1 MSPKNDKENSM
12 APRRKEPFCEIIF
25 GQLRIP
31 VWDQEKGKRV
41 IEGIFM
47 IGESGKGKAKARGR
61 RKQGRRAK
69 RRARGRRGDK
79 TRRIKKIARLKEKGL
94 KASQIAKKIG
104 VSPMTVA
111 RDLKGMKK
119 EE

>member
-1 MSPKNDKENSM
+1 M
-12 APRRKEPFCEIIF
+12 APRRKAPLCEIIF

-47 IGESGKGKAKARGR
+47 IGESREGKAKARGR

-69 RRARGRRGDK
+69 GRAGAKRSDK
-79 TRRIKKIARLKEKGL
+79 ARRIKKIANLKGKGL
-94 KASQIAKKIG
+94 KASQIAKRVG
-104 VSPMTVA
+104 VSPMTVG
-111 RDLKGMKK
+111 RDLKEMKK
-119 EE
+119 EK

>member
-1 MSPKNDKENSM
+1 M
-12 APRRKEPFCEIIF
+12 APRRKAPLCEIIF

-47 IGESGKGKAKARGR
+47 IGESGEGKAKARGE
-61 RKQGRRAK
+61 RKQAKRAK
-69 RRARGRRGDK
+69 GRGRAKTSDK
-79 TRRIKKIARLKEKGL
+79 ARRIKKIANLKGKGL
-94 KASQIAKKIG
+94 KASQIAKKVG

-111 RDLKGMKK
+111 RDLKEMKK
-119 EE
+119 EK

>member
-1 MSPKNDKENSM
+1 MFPKNERIIPWGQEGKT
-12 APRRKEPFCEIIF
+12 PLCEIIF

-79 TRRIKKIARLKEKGL
+79 TRRIKKIARLKGKGL

-111 RDLKGMKK
+111 RDLKEMKK